1 VLTHTTRSHSATG
14 WESQGEVSLHVA
26 NGDEFPTAVHKLND
40 WLQEQARMEHGAAPA
55 AGGAPPPL
63 FMLAHNG
70 HRCDWPVL
78 TASMAARGMALPDC
92 VTLLGCSRYLFVD
105 GIGDILGRKWSMT
118 NVYAAR
124 FDGAR
129 IPEQHTARGDVRCG
143 VRLLRACV
151 AC

>member
-1 VLTHTTRSHSATG
+1 
-14 WESQGEVSLHVA
+14 
-26 NGDEFPTAVHKLND
+26 
-40 WLQEQARMEHGAAPA
+40 
-55 AGGAPPPL
+55 
-63 FMLAHNG
+63 
-70 HRCDWPVL
+70 
-78 TASMAARGMALPDC
+78 MAARGMVLPDC

-105 GIGDILGRKWSMT
+105 GVGDILGRKWSMT

-151 AC
+151 ACMRRVHASRACVACLYLDAQLTHACGVVFVCAGPCAPSLMTSWRAACRRARRGCT